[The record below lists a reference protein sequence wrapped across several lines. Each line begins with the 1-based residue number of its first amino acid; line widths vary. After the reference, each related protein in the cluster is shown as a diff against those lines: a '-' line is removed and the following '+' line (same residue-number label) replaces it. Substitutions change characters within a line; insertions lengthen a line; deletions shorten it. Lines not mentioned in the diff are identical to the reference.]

1 MKTKKFKYIH
11 YGKSYSCEVKKQ
23 KTKKN
28 FYTMLLCSF
37 SSYET
42 AFFFFFKLF

>member
-11 YGKSYSCEVKKQ
+11 YGKSYSCEVKK
-23 KTKKN
+23 KKKKN
-28 FYTMLLCSF
+28 FYIMLLCSF

-42 AFFFFFKLF
+42 AFFF